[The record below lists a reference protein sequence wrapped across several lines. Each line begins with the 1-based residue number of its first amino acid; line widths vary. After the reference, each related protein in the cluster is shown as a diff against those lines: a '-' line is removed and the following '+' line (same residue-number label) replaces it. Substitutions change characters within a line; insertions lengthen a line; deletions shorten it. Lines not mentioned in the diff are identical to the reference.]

1 MNAPIGLAIHTS
13 SPDLGLA
20 LGTLES
26 SHHQVWDFGR
36 DLTTYFHETLSEF
49 VVPHSFQDFA
59 FIAVAKGPGS
69 FTGTRMGMTV
79 ARTIAQQMNIPL
91 FGVSSLGA
99 IAATSNAHLSPMVAA
114 VQLPAQRGEVHG
126 GLYAAPFD
134 WTEDVDRVLKREV
147 WDQEVQCI
155 QANPLT
161 PLVLLDAPV
170 HQGNFVQAILAIAHQ
185 AYAQSARPQW
195 WSVTPTYGQHP
206 VPGH

>member
-49 VVPHSFQDFA
+49 VAPRSFSDFA

-79 ARTIAQQMNIPL
+79 ARTIAQQMKIPL

-99 IAATSNAHLSPMVAA
+99 IAATSDPQVSQMVA
-114 VQLPAQRGEVHG
+114 VQLAAQRGEIHG
-126 GLYAAPFD
+126 GLYTVPFNRTD
-134 WTEDVDRVLKREV
+134 DSDRVLKREI
-147 WDQEVQCI
+147 WDQEVQHI

-161 PLVLLDAPV
+161 PLY
-170 HQGNFVQAILAIAHQ
+170 F
-185 AYAQSARPQW
+185 
-195 WSVTPTYGQHP
+195 
-206 VPGH
+206 

>member
-1 MNAPIGLAIHTS
+1 MNVPIGLAIHTS

-20 LGTLES
+20 LGTSES

-49 VVPHSFQDFA
+49 VTPHSFQDFA

-79 ARTIAQQMNIPL
+79 ARTIAQQMGIPL

-99 IAATSNAHLSPMVAA
+99 IAATSDLRLSSTIA
-114 VQLPAQRGEVHG
+114 VQLAAQRGEVHA
-126 GLYAAPFD
+126 GLYPPPFD
-134 WTEDVDRVLKREV
+134 WTQDTDRVLKAET
-147 WDQEVQCI
+147 WQQEIETI
-155 QANPLT
+155 QSNSLT
-161 PLVLLDAPV
+161 PLTLVEAPV
-170 HQGNFVQAILAIAHQ
+170 HQGTFVQAVLTLAHQ
-185 AYAQSARPQW
+185 AYARSMRPEW

-206 VPGH
+206 VQGN

>member
-20 LGTLES
+20 LGS
-26 SHHQVWDFGR
+26 SDTIRHNVWDFGR
-36 DLTTYFHETLSEF
+36 DLTTYFHETLLDF
-49 VVPHSFQDFA
+49 VAPCSFQDFA

-99 IAATSNAHLSPMVAA
+99 IAMTSDPQLSSRVA
-114 VQLPAQRGEVHG
+114 VQLSAQRGEVHG
-126 GLYAAPFD
+126 GIYAAPFN
-134 WTEDVDRVLKREV
+134 WAEEIDRVLKRET
-147 WDQEVQCI
+147 WDEEVQSI

-170 HQGNFVQAILAIAHQ
+170 HQGSFVQAILTIAHQ
-185 AYAQSARPQW
+185 AYAQSARPEW

>member
-1 MNAPIGLAIHTS
+1 MKAPIGLAIHTS

-20 LGTLES
+20 LGS
-26 SHHQVWDFGR
+26 SDTMHHDVWDLGR
-36 DLTTYFHETLSEF
+36 DLTTYFHETLCEF
-49 VVPHSFQDFA
+49 VSPYSFQDFA

-79 ARTIAQQMNIPL
+79 ARTIAQQMKIPL

-99 IAATSNAHLSPMVAA
+99 IAATFDPHFNSRVA
-114 VQLPAQRGEVHG
+114 VQLAAQRGEVHG
-126 GLYAAPFD
+126 GLYAAPFN
-134 WTEDVDRVLKREV
+134 WTEDTDRVLKREI
-147 WDQEVQCI
+147 WDQEVQSI
-155 QANPLT
+155 KENPLT

-170 HQGNFVQAILAIAHQ
+170 HQGNFVQAILTIAHQ
-185 AYAQSARPQW
+185 AYAQSARPEW

>member
-49 VVPHSFQDFA
+49 VAPYSFQEFA
-59 FIAVAKGPGS
+59 FIAIAKGPGS

-79 ARTIAQQMNIPL
+79 ARTIAQQMKIPL

-99 IAATSNAHLSPMVAA
+99 IAATSDPHLSSMVA
-114 VQLPAQRGEVHG
+114 VQLAAQRGEVHG
-126 GLYAAPFD
+126 GLYVAPFN
-134 WTEDVDRVLKREV
+134 WTEDTDRVLKREI
-147 WDQEVQCI
+147 WDQEVQRI

-161 PLVLLDAPV
+161 PLVLIDAPV
-170 HQGNFVQAILAIAHQ
+170 QQGNFVQAVLTIAHQ
-185 AYAQSARPQW
+185 AYARSARPEW

>member
-1 MNAPIGLAIHTS
+1 MNVPIGLAIHTS

-20 LGTLES
+20 LGTSES

-49 VVPHSFQDFA
+49 VTPHSFQDFA

-79 ARTIAQQMNIPL
+79 ARTIAQQMGIPL

-99 IAATSNAHLSPMVAA
+99 IAATSDLRLSSTIA
-114 VQLPAQRGEVHG
+114 VQLAAQRGEVHA
-126 GLYAAPFD
+126 GLYSPPFD
-134 WTEDVDRVLKREV
+134 WIQDTDRVLKAET
-147 WDQEVQCI
+147 WQQEIETI
-155 QANPLT
+155 QSNSLT
-161 PLVLLDAPV
+161 PFTLVEAPV
-170 HQGNFVQAILAIAHQ
+170 HQGTFVQAVLTLAHQ
-185 AYAQSARPQW
+185 AYARSMRPEW

-206 VPGH
+206 VQGN

>member
-1 MNAPIGLAIHTS
+1 MKAPIGLAIHTS

-20 LGTLES
+20 LGS
-26 SHHQVWDFGR
+26 SDTIRHNVWDFGR
-36 DLTTYFHETLSEF
+36 DLTTYFHETLLEF
-49 VVPHSFQDFA
+49 VTPYSFQDFA

-99 IAATSNAHLSPMVAA
+99 IAIASDPHPSSSVA
-114 VQLPAQRGEVHG
+114 VQLSAQRGEVHG
-126 GLYAAPFD
+126 GIYAAPFNWSD
-134 WTEDVDRVLKREV
+134 DIDRVLKREV
-147 WDQEVQCI
+147 WDEEVQSI

-170 HQGNFVQAILAIAHQ
+170 HQGDFVQAILTIAHQ
-185 AYAQSARPQW
+185 AYAQSASPEW